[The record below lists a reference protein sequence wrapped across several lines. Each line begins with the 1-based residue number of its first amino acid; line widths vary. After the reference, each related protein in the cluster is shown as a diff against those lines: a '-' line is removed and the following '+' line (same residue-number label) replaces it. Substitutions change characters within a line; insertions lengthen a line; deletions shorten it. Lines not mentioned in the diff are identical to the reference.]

1 MSVPFPQENSLVS
14 SSESVE
20 ISKNMSVPEITSILL
35 HHGVRDV
42 THRLDLG
49 RAPNYP
55 VSGGLFSD
63 TYRGVLSD
71 GTPVAI
77 KSLRHFIVS
86 GNKQLKNLA
95 RELHTW
101 SKLQHPNVL
110 ELLGFALFRD
120 RLSTVS
126 PWMQNGTLPQYIN
139 FRPQVDRAGLCV
151 QVAKGLAYLHES
163 GVVHG
168 DLQGSNIFVS
178 GEGVPKLANL
188 RRAIL
193 NDPSLR
199 FTGSNASGGSS
210 LRWAAPELVNGVS
223 VSMASDIYAL
233 GMTFIEI
240 ITGELPYAGE
250 SDYTVITRL
259 MEKQHPERPEELG
272 RLGEK
277 EADRLW
283 STMLNCWSFE
293 PDMRPDAAGVV
304 DVDGWLLKDLC
315 MLRGAESSIK
325 GPRSNDV
332 GVYALI
338 VMFLWESI
346 IAFAAPK
353 TMYD

>member
-1 MSVPFPQENSLVS
+1 MSVPFPQENPLGS
-14 SSESVE
+14 SSENAE
-20 ISKNMSVPEITSILL
+20 INKNMSVPEITSVLL
-35 HHGVRDV
+35 HHGVYDV
-42 THRLDLG
+42 TDRLDLG
-49 RAPNYP
+49 RDPNYP

-63 TYRGVLSD
+63 TYRGAFSD

-77 KSLRHFIVS
+77 KSLRPFIVS
-86 GNKQLKNLA
+86 GDKQLKNLA

-101 SKLQHPNVL
+101 SKLRHPNVL

-126 PWMQNGTLPQYIN
+126 PWMQSGTLPQYISS
-139 FRPQVDRAGLCV
+139 RPQVDRAGLVLPSLFQCV
-151 QVAKGLAYLHES
+151 QVVKGLAYLHES

-168 DLQGSNIFVS
+168 DIRGSNIFVS

-223 VSMASDIYAL
+223 VSMASNIYAL

-283 STMLNCWSFE
+283 STMLKCWSFE
-293 PDMRPDAAGVV
+293 PDMRPDAASVIEM
-304 DVDGWLLKDLC
+304 LLP
-315 MLRGAESSIK
+315 SS
-325 GPRSNDV
+325 GRTAS
-332 GVYALI
+332 
-338 VMFLWESI
+338 S
-346 IAFAAPK
+346 
-353 TMYD
+353 